1 MGERVPGIIGLDDY
15 GVCRVDD
22 GTSVRNTSVRPGPT
36 GRSPNIAGMSL
47 EDRFT
52 LVLHLTTPKL
62 PGEIQEEFR
71 NMLTPSNIAIMVV
84 VLAAWAGSHYFGVGF
99 IADAVLLIG
108 GVALLGWQIVSAGQD
123 FVDAITITYNAR
135 THRDLD
141 AAATHLANF
150 IAVVGVAVLMAL
162 LLKGVKGAKGAK
174 GKPPGNKTTG
184 AAAGSAVVG
193 GATGAATRAG
203 MTFKHFEAFLRVADD
218 MKQVI
223 AVRFTNPNSLQWI
236 KKGFPAKPME
246 IKIKTNSQT
255 GIVTATNADE
265 IAKARQAGYMVVD
278 PDGVARGP
286 FGRTADLRGKTEWP
300 VEPGQVVH
308 PEHGKPL
315 VGDYDLLSVIDPTA
329 PGRNIALATN
339 RGEAVANRTNPIIDR
354 VRRAVNDLIGEER
367 VMHGAHDSFGDL
379 KSAAS
384 KPGDGSIV
392 FMPDNKYMLLETLE
406 DIENFYRAI
415 GRQTIR
421 GKYNAVTP
429 GGYSP
434 TP

>member
-1 MGERVPGIIGLDDY
+1 MGERVPGTIGMDDY
-15 GVCRVDD
+15 GVCRVDE
-22 GTSVRNTSVRPGPT
+22 GTSVLNTSVRPGPT
-36 GRSPNIAGMSL
+36 GRSANISGMSL

-52 LVLHLTTPKL
+52 EVLYLTTPKL

-71 NMLTPSNIAIMVV
+71 NMLTPANVAIMVV

-108 GVALLGWQIVSAGQD
+108 GVALLGWQIVSAGQE

-135 THRDLD
+135 TRRDLD

-150 IAVVGVAVLMAL
+150 IAIVGVAVLMAL
-162 LLKGVKGAKGAK
+162 LLKGVKGAKGKSSASK
-174 GKPPGNKTTG
+174 GTG

-193 GATGAATRAG
+193 GAAGAASRAG
-203 MTFKHFEAFLRVADD
+203 MTLRHFETFLKVADD

-265 IAKARQAGYMVVD
+265 IAKARQAGYMVVEQ
-278 PDGVARGP
+278 DGVARGP

-300 VEPGQVVH
+300 VEPGQVIH

-315 VGDYDLLSVIDPTA
+315 VGDYDLLAVIDPSA

-339 RGEAVANRTNPIIDR
+339 RGEAVANRTNPIIER
-354 VRRAVNDLIGEER
+354 VRRTLNDLMGEER

-379 KSAAS
+379 GSAVS
-384 KPGDGSIV
+384 KPGDGSVV
-392 FMPDNKYMLLETLE
+392 FMPDNQFRLMETLD
-406 DIENFYRAI
+406 DIEAFYRSI

-429 GGYSP
+429 GGFSP